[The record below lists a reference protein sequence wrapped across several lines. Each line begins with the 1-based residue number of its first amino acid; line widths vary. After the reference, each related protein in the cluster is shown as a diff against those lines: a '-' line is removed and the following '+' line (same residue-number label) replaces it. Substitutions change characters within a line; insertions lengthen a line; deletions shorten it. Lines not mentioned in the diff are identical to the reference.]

1 MCIIDKYEVKQEHNN
16 EFLPLPDNPGCYEEL
31 KDGNCYFVDKTE
43 YLKTVFTSSTKVQLF
58 TRPRRFGKTLLMT
71 MFESFLK
78 INPDKP
84 FDTSLQQKY
93 FQGTRILEDKEFCS
107 KFMGQYPVIDIS
119 LKDVTG
125 KTFEIAY
132 KNFAKEV
139 SDLAE
144 KYRYLLNSQKLDE
157 EDKDKLSK
165 LLKVEFLREFEN
177 SDYLTGSLKT
187 IAKALYKEY
196 GKYPILLIDEYDVPL
211 ANASY
216 HDIQNTK
223 LYRDEKDFKADFHYN
238 MVDLMKSFLGIFK
251 DQKTLTKVIIT
262 GCLKVAKNSLF
273 TGVNNLKVNTV
284 LSENEDY
291 TGIIGFTKEET
302 YKFLK
307 DYKMDNFAQKVKEH
321 YDGYKFYDKEMFC
334 PWDIVSFI
342 SDYYK
347 KNLKGTLK
355 LNRLENYW
363 EGTTSDKSLSG
374 YLGYLTDNDNQ
385 KMQNLVDGKS
395 VNFILNESMNY
406 DTLSEHNS
414 DDFWSLLLHTGYLTL
429 DWDKT
434 KKEELSKDSKTNKE
448 VFARIPNL
456 EILECFE
463 HNIQNRFNTEI
474 VPNTV
479 ADEIA
484 NALLNGDS
492 TFAQLKLRTILMSFI
507 SLRDNATKAPHENYY
522 HGYLNGLFTN
532 CSENFFSE
540 YHSNFEAGDGYADIA
555 FTDTFSEK
563 AAIIEI
569 KTTTVVSE
577 LIDLSQEAVEQ
588 IEEKHYADPFKAN
601 KMVQSIYAYG
611 IAFAGKN
618 CFITCKKLK

>member
-1 MCIIDKYEVKQEHNN
+1 MSNK
-16 EFLPLPDNPGCYEEL
+16 EFLLLPDNPGCYEEL

-43 YLKTVFTSSTKVQLF
+43 YLKTVFTSSTKVLLF

-78 INPDKP
+78 INSEKP

-132 KNFAKEV
+132 KNFAKEI
-139 SDLAE
+139 SKLAE
-144 KYRYLLNSQKLDE
+144 KYRYLLNSQKLDK

-165 LLKVEFLREFEN
+165 ILKVEFLREFEN
-177 SDYLTGSLKT
+177 SDYLTGSLST
-187 IAKALYKEY
+187 IATALYKEY
-196 GKYPILLIDEYDVPL
+196 GKYPVLLIDEYDVPL

-216 HDIQNTK
+216 HDIQNAK
-223 LYRDEKDFKADFHYN
+223 LYGDDKEFKADYHYK
-238 MVDLMKSFLGIFK
+238 MVTLMKVFLGILK

-321 YDGYKFYDKEMFC
+321 YDGYKFYDKEIFC

-374 YLGYLTDNDNQ
+374 YIGYLTDNDNQ
-385 KMQNLVDGKS
+385 KMQDLVDGKS
-395 VNFILNESMNY
+395 ISFILNESMNY
-406 DTLSEHNS
+406 DCLSQHES
-414 DDFWSLLLHTGYLTL
+414 DDFWSLLLHTGYLTV
-429 DWDKT
+429 DWEKT
-434 KKEELSKDSKTNKE
+434 DEAELSKDSKTNKE
-448 VFARIPNL
+448 IFARIPNL

-463 HNIQNRFNTEI
+463 HNIKERFGNVVKKDNLALNI
-474 VPNTV
+474 S
-479 ADEIA
+479 
-484 NALLNGDS
+484 NALLEGNVD
-492 TFAQLKLRTILMSFI
+492 FVQNKLGPLLRSFV
-507 SLRDNATKAPHENYY
+507 SVRDTATRAPHENYY
-522 HGYLNGLFTN
+522 HGFLNGIFTN
-532 CSENFFSE
+532 CKDNLGE
-540 YHSNFEAGDGYADIA
+540 YHSNIESGDGYPDIL
-555 FTDTFSEK
+555 FKDIDCRK
-563 AAIIEI
+563 VAIIEI
-569 KTTTVVSE
+569 KSASIGSDIETLSEKAISQIIDKNYAEPLMSNKTV
-577 LIDLSQEAVEQ
+577 
-588 IEEKHYADPFKAN
+588 KH
-601 KMVQSIYAYG
+601 IHGYG
-611 IAFAGKN
+611 IAFAGKS
-618 CFITCKKLK
+618 CFISVKKIK

>member
-1 MCIIDKYEVKQEHNN
+1 MSNK
-16 EFLPLPDNPGCYEEL
+16 EFLLLPDNPGCYEEL

-84 FDTSLQQKY
+84 FDTSLQLKY
-93 FQGTRILEDKEFCS
+93 FQGTKILEDKEFCS
-107 KFMGQYPVIDIS
+107 KFMGQYPVISIS
-119 LKDVTG
+119 LKNVDGVT
-125 KTFEIAY
+125 FDIAY
-132 KNFAKEV
+132 KNFAAEV
-139 SDLAE
+139 SKLAE
-144 KYRYLLNSQKLDE
+144 NYRYLLSSTKLDK

-165 LLKVEFLREFEN
+165 ILKVEFLREFEN
-177 SDYLTGSLKT
+177 SDYLTGSLST
-187 IAKALYKEY
+187 IATALYKEY
-196 GKYPILLIDEYDVPL
+196 GKYPVLLIDEYDVPL

-216 HDIQNTK
+216 HDIQNAK
-223 LYRDEKDFKADFHYN
+223 LNDGDKPYKATYHYN
-238 MVDLMKSFLGIFK
+238 MVTLMKVFLGILK

-321 YDGYKFYDKEMFC
+321 YDGYKFYDKEIFC

-374 YLGYLTDNDNQ
+374 YIGYLTDNDNQ
-385 KMQNLVDGKS
+385 KMQDLVDGKS
-395 VNFILNESMNY
+395 ISFILNESMNY
-406 DTLSEHNS
+406 DCLSQHES
-414 DDFWSLLLHTGYLTL
+414 DDFWSLLLHTGYLTVDL
-429 DWDKT
+429 EKT
-434 KKEELSKDSKTNKE
+434 DEAELSKDSKTNKE
-448 VFARIPNL
+448 IFARIPNL

-463 HNIQNRFNTEI
+463 HNIKTRFSSEFVKLNLHNKL
-474 VPNTV
+474 V
-479 ADEIA
+479 D
-484 NALLNGDS
+484 ALSCGNQKETYDIFFDMLQKYVS
-492 TFAQLKLRTILMSFI
+492 I
-507 SLRDNATKAPHENYY
+507 RDTATKAPLENYY
-522 HGYLNGLFTN
+522 HGFINGIFT
-532 CSENFFSE
+532 CCENIISD
-540 YHSNFEAGDGYADIA
+540 YHSNYESGSGYPDI
-555 FTDTFSEK
+555 TFKVERNTK
-563 AAIIEI
+563 AVIIEI
-569 KTTTVVSE
+569 KATSNEADMDE
-577 LIDLSQEAVEQ
+577 LASNALSQ
-588 IEEKHYADPFKAN
+588 IEEKNYALPFVKTS
-601 KMVQSIYAYG
+601 KITEIYAYG
-611 IAFAGKN
+611 LVFCKKD
-618 CFITCKKLK
+618 CLVTVKKLK

>member
-1 MCIIDKYEVKQEHNN
+1 MSDN
-16 EFLPLPDNPGCYEEL
+16 EILPLPDNPGCYEEL

-84 FDTSLQQKY
+84 FNTSLQQKY
-93 FQGTRILEDKEFCS
+93 FQGTKILEDKEFCS

-132 KNFAKEV
+132 KNFAKEI
-139 SDLAE
+139 SKLAE
-144 KYRYLLNSQKLDE
+144 KYRYLLNSPKLDE

-165 LLKVEFLREFEN
+165 ILKVEFLREFEN
-177 SDYLTGSLKT
+177 SDYLTGSLSI
-187 IAKALYKEY
+187 IATALYKEY
-196 GKYPILLIDEYDVPL
+196 GKYPVLLIDEYDVPL

-238 MVDLMKSFLGIFK
+238 MVDLMKSFLGILK

-363 EGTTSDKSLSG
+363 EGTTSDKSLSD
-374 YLGYLTDNDNQ
+374 YIGYLTDKDNQ
-385 KMQNLVDGKS
+385 KMQDLVDGKAIG
-395 VNFILNESMNY
+395 FQLNESMNY
-406 DTLSEHNS
+406 DCLPQHNS

-429 DWDKT
+429 DWEKT
-434 KKEELSKDSKTNKE
+434 DEAELSKDSKTNKE

-463 HNIQNRFNTEI
+463 HNIQNRFNTKI
-474 VPNTV
+474 APNSV
-479 ADEIA
+479 ADTLANNLFEGKSEIA
-484 NALLNGDS
+484 SDTIYNLLQS
-492 TFAQLKLRTILMSFI
+492 YI
-507 SLRDNATKAPHENYY
+507 SIRDNATKAPHENYY
-522 HGYLNGLFTN
+522 HGYLNGLFSN
-532 CSENFFSE
+532 CSVNFFSE
-540 YHSNFEAGDGYADIA
+540 YHSNYESGDGYADIV
-555 FTDTFSEK
+555 FKSKREDK
-563 AAIIEI
+563 VVIIEI
-569 KTTTVVSE
+569 KSANVGDDLVS
-577 LIDLSQEAVEQ
+577 LSNDALSQ
-588 IEEKHYADPFKAN
+588 IENKNYASPFMN
-601 KMVQSIYAYG
+601 KQMVRSIYAYG
-611 IAFAGKN
+611 IAFSGKN
-618 CFITCKKLK
+618 CFISVKKFK

>member
-1 MCIIDKYEVKQEHNN
+1 MNNN

-43 YLKTVFTSSTKVQLF
+43 FIKTVFTSSTKVLLF

-84 FDTSLQQKY
+84 FNTSLQQKY

-132 KNFAKEV
+132 KNFAKEI
-139 SDLAE
+139 SKLAE
-144 KYRYLLNSQKLDE
+144 KYRYLLNSPKLDK

-165 LLKVEFLREFEN
+165 ILKVEFLREFEN
-177 SDYLTGSLKT
+177 SDYLTGSLSI
-187 IAKALYKEY
+187 IATALYKEY
-196 GKYPILLIDEYDVPL
+196 GKYPVLLIDEYDVPL

-238 MVDLMKSFLGIFK
+238 MVDLMKSFLGILK

-307 DYKMDNFAQKVKEH
+307 DYKMDNFAQKVKER
-321 YDGYKFYDKEMFC
+321 YDGYKFYDKEIFC

-374 YLGYLTDNDNQ
+374 YISYLTDKDNQ
-385 KMQNLVDGKS
+385 KMQDLVDGKS
-395 VNFILNESMNY
+395 IGFKLNESMNY
-406 DTLSEHNS
+406 DCLSQHES
-414 DDFWSLLLHTGYLTL
+414 DDFWSLLLHTGYLTV
-429 DWDKT
+429 DWEKT
-434 KKEELSKDSKTNKE
+434 DEAELSKDSKTNKE
-448 VFARIPNL
+448 IFVRIPNL

-463 HNIQNRFNTEI
+463 HNIKTRFSSEFVKLNLHNKL
-474 VPNTV
+474 V
-479 ADEIA
+479 D
-484 NALLNGDS
+484 ALSCGNQKETYDIFFDMLQKYVS
-492 TFAQLKLRTILMSFI
+492 I
-507 SLRDNATKAPHENYY
+507 RDTATKAPLENYY
-522 HGYLNGLFTN
+522 HGFINGIFT
-532 CSENFFSE
+532 CCENIISD
-540 YHSNFEAGDGYADIA
+540 YHSNYESGSGYPDI
-555 FTDTFSEK
+555 TFKVERNTK
-563 AAIIEI
+563 AVIIEI
-569 KTTTVVSE
+569 KATSNEADMDE
-577 LIDLSQEAVEQ
+577 LASNALSQ
-588 IEEKHYADPFKAN
+588 IEEKNYALPFVKTS
-601 KMVQSIYAYG
+601 KITEIYAYG
-611 IAFAGKN
+611 LVFCKKD
-618 CFITCKKLK
+618 CLVTVKKLK

>member
-1 MCIIDKYEVKQEHNN
+1 MNNN

-43 YLKTVFTSSTKVQLF
+43 FIKTVFTSSTKVLLF

-84 FDTSLQQKY
+84 FNTSLQQKY

-132 KNFAKEV
+132 KNFAKEI
-139 SDLAE
+139 SKLAE
-144 KYRYLLNSQKLDE
+144 KYRYLLNSPKLDK

-165 LLKVEFLREFEN
+165 ILKVEFLREFEN
-177 SDYLTGSLKT
+177 SDYLTGSLSI
-187 IAKALYKEY
+187 IATALYKEY

-216 HDIQNTK
+216 HDIQNAK
-223 LYRDEKDFKADFHYN
+223 LNDGDKPYKATYHYN
-238 MVDLMKSFLGIFK
+238 MVTLMKVFLGILK

-273 TGVNNLKVNTV
+273 TGVNNLKVNTI

-321 YDGYKFYDKEMFC
+321 YDGYKFYDKEIFC

-374 YLGYLTDNDNQ
+374 YIGYLTDKDNQ
-385 KMQNLVDGKS
+385 KMQDLVEGKS
-395 VNFILNESMNY
+395 IVFKLNESMNY
-406 DTLSEHNS
+406 DCLSQHES
-414 DDFWSLLLHTGYLTL
+414 DDFWSLLLHTGYLTV
-429 DWDKT
+429 DWEQTD
-434 KKEELSKDSKTNKE
+434 EAELSKDSKTNKE
-448 VFARIPNL
+448 IFARIPNL

-463 HNIQNRFNTEI
+463 HNIKTRFSSEFVKLNLHNKL
-474 VPNTV
+474 V
-479 ADEIA
+479 D
-484 NALLNGDS
+484 ALSCGNQKETYDIFFDMLQKYVS
-492 TFAQLKLRTILMSFI
+492 I
-507 SLRDNATKAPHENYY
+507 RDTATKAPLENYY
-522 HGYLNGLFTN
+522 HGFINGIFT
-532 CSENFFSE
+532 CCENIISD
-540 YHSNFEAGDGYADIA
+540 YHSNYESGSGYPDI
-555 FTDTFSEK
+555 TFKVERNTK
-563 AAIIEI
+563 AVIIEI
-569 KTTTVVSE
+569 KATSNEADMDE
-577 LIDLSQEAVEQ
+577 LASNALSQN
-588 IEEKHYADPFKAN
+588 EEKNYALPFVKTS
-601 KMVQSIYAYG
+601 KITEIYAYG
-611 IAFAGKN
+611 LVFCKKD
-618 CFITCKKLK
+618 CLVTVKKLK

>member
-1 MCIIDKYEVKQEHNN
+1 MNNN

-31 KDGNCYFVDKTE
+31 KDSNCYFVDKTE
-43 YLKTVFTSSTKVQLF
+43 HLKTVFTSSTKVQLF

-71 MFESFLK
+71 MFESFLQ
-78 INPDKP
+78 INPEKP
-84 FDTSLQQKY
+84 FDTSVQQKY
-93 FQGTRILEDKEFCS
+93 FQGTKILEDKEFCD
-107 KFMGQYPVIDIS
+107 KFMGQYPVISIS

-132 KNFAKEV
+132 KNFAKEI
-139 SDLAE
+139 SKLAE
-144 KYRYLLNSQKLDE
+144 KYRYLLNSPKLDE

-165 LLKVEFLREFEN
+165 ILKVEFLREFEN
-177 SDYLTGSLKT
+177 SDYLTGSLSI
-187 IAKALYKEY
+187 IATALYKEY
-196 GKYPILLIDEYDVPL
+196 GKYPVLLIDEYDVPL

-238 MVDLMKSFLGIFK
+238 MVDLMKSFLGILK
-251 DQKTLTKVIIT
+251 DQKTLTKIIIT

-385 KMQNLVDGKS
+385 KMQDLVDGKS
-395 VNFILNESMNY
+395 ISFILKKSMNY
-406 DTLSEHNS
+406 DCLSQHES
-414 DDFWSLLLHTGYLTL
+414 DDFWSLLLHTGYLTV
-429 DWDKT
+429 DWEKT
-434 KKEELSKDSKTNKE
+434 DEAELSKDSKTNKE
-448 VFARIPNL
+448 IFARIPNL

-463 HNIQNRFNTEI
+463 HNIKTRFSSEFVKLNLHNKL
-474 VPNTV
+474 V
-479 ADEIA
+479 D
-484 NALLNGDS
+484 ALSCGNQKETYDIFFDMLQKYVS
-492 TFAQLKLRTILMSFI
+492 I
-507 SLRDNATKAPHENYY
+507 RDTATKAPLENYY
-522 HGYLNGLFTN
+522 HGFINGIFT
-532 CSENFFSE
+532 CCENIISD
-540 YHSNFEAGDGYADIA
+540 YHSNYESGSGYPDI
-555 FTDTFSEK
+555 TFKVERNTK
-563 AAIIEI
+563 AVIIEI
-569 KTTTVVSE
+569 KATSNEADMDELVSNA
-577 LIDLSQEAVEQ
+577 LSQ
-588 IEEKHYADPFKAN
+588 IEEKNYALPFVKTS
-601 KMVQSIYAYG
+601 KITEIYAYG
-611 IAFAGKN
+611 LVFCKKD
-618 CFITCKKLK
+618 CLVTVKKLK